1 MKIKVVISAVLVGPL
16 AQESS
21 LVELVVVG
29 QVQAL
34 NSWLKQCIICV
45 TSNNALRSLTGPYQ
59 SNYRCL
65 KF

>member
-34 NSWLKQCIICV
+34 NS
-45 TSNNALRSLTGPYQ
+45 
-59 SNYRCL
+59 
-65 KF
+65 